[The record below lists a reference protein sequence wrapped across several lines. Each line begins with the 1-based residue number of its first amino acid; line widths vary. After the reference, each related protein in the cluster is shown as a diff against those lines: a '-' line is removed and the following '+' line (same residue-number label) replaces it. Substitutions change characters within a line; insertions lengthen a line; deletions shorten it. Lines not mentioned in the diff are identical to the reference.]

1 MENMFCER
9 SFENLIKKNGD
20 DDYFLL
26 IFLFISVIVVVV
38 IFSFLYEIILLNSV
52 VGFIFLFVFGFVMY
66 LIFIIFCIIW
76 KVLDKINCFLMLKVN
91 YYFVVDLVLI
101 FLWILSLGNLV
112 YFIFIMIVCV

>member
-9 SFENLIKKNGD
+9 SFENFIKKYGD

-52 VGFIFLFVFGFVMY
+52 FGFIFLFVFGFVMY
-66 LIFIIFCIIW
+66 LIVIIFCIIW
-76 KVLDKINCFLMLKVN
+76 KVLDKRNYLMLKVD
-91 YYFVVDLVLI
+91 YYFVIDLVLI
-101 FLWILSLGNLV
+101 FLWILSFGNLV